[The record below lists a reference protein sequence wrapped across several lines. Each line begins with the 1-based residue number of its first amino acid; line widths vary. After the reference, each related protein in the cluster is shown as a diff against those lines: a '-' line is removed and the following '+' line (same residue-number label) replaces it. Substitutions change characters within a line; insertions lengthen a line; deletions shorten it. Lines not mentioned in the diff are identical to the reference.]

1 MMLKALAG
9 DTIILGLSRMNVTKL
24 QEGKPISFDGKDIG
38 LPGKKFVILF
48 GETELAMAEALGADM
63 TAPDTPAH

>member
-38 LPGKKFVILF
+38 LPGNSFR
-48 GETELAMAEALGADM
+48 
-63 TAPDTPAH
+63 